1 MYVVTPMDGNEVASE
16 TQYFAPKD
24 CFDLNEPLQ
33 KGIKVLS

>member
-1 MYVVTPMDGNEVASE
+1 MYIVTPMDGNEVASE

-24 CFDLNEPLQ
+24 CFDLNEQLQ